1 MGLNQQKNFGFYRS
15 DDMFVFYGLGKF
27 VFIIVVFELV
37 NKSYEIDGG
46 SVYGDEED
54 DGFYFEFVVFFF
66 DKIEV
71 KIGEED
77 EEEFFC
83 NRVKLFRFDGEFKEW
98 KERGIGNVKILRY
111 KIFGKIRFLMR
122 RE

>member
-1 MGLNQQKNFGFYRS
+1 MFGI
-15 DDMFVFYGLGKF
+15 FVL
-27 VFIIVVFELV
+27 ELV
-37 NKSYEIDGG
+37 NKNYEIDGG
-46 SVYGDEED
+46 SVYGDDDD

-83 NRVKLFRFDGEFKEW
+83 NRVKLFRFDVEFKEW